1 MLCVP
6 AESPDG
12 SSRPAQGTNPHKHK
26 TEWDGVHQ
34 ASLNSTPE
42 ACKCTRRH
50 GKHTG
55 WGGGG
60 GGWYYRIRVLA
71 LCSCAHKWGMSP
83 GCPV

>member
-55 WGGGG
+55 WGGV
-60 GGWYYRIRVLA
+60 VLQDQGA
-71 LCSCAHKWGMSP
+71 GSLQLCS
-83 GCPV
+83 

>member
-55 WGGGG
+55 WGGGITG
-60 GGWYYRIRVLA
+60 SGCWLFAAVLINGEWA
-71 LCSCAHKWGMSP
+71 LDVLSKD
-83 GCPV
+83 